1 MPFGVPI
8 GQSAGGTGYLDY
20 CRPSEGSALSPFTDE
35 QETRLREMVR
45 EECRAA
51 CQAREASAPHCHKTE
66 TNGMT
71 PPFTAEQSTDIDA
84 RIGDMIATV
93 FGTGQYSDSWANV
106 AQSRAAG
113 PDYNPI
119 WRGVSRDAG
128 GRPPRE
134 RMDRSFHASAPRAFA
149 VGDRSPVY
157 VDLPRN
163 GKTPAPAEDRAS
175 PSLGTLR
182 APSWSVGSLMYAVG
196 GLLLLS
202 LVRSKQSLSCGGE
215 TSHDSAAA
223 GSHQPSR
230 NTTADA

>member
-1 MPFGVPI
+1 MTMVHAQQP
-8 GQSAGGTGYLDY
+8 L
-20 CRPSEGSALSPFTDE
+20 PSEGSALSPFTVE
-35 QETRLREMVR
+35 QQSWLSEFVS

-51 CQAREASAPHCHKTE
+51 CQAREASTRHSQKTE
-66 TNGMT
+66 RNGMT

-93 FGTGQYSDSWANV
+93 FGKGQHTDRWANV
-106 AQSRAAG
+106 AHARAAG

-119 WRGVSRDAG
+119 WRGVSQDAG
-128 GRPPRE
+128 GRLLRE

-149 VGDRSPVY
+149 VGDRSPEY
-157 VDLPRN
+157 VGLPRN
-163 GKTPAPAEDRAS
+163 EKTPAPAQDRAL

-223 GSHQPSR
+223 GSRQSSR
-230 NTTADA
+230 NTTAGA